1 MGGGPIGLFKV
12 IRFCKNRREVNDER
26 QVADAGSLRDAGG
39 GSGAGGSLAGDG
51 TAGRGGPRDSAPAD
65 RMSHRSVHFLAGG
78 AVRQLLE
85 G

>member
-39 GSGAGGSLAGDG
+39 GSGAEHSGLDVSHASI
-51 TAGRGGPRDSAPAD
+51 RGIMRQRLYAW
-65 RMSHRSVHFLAGG
+65 HESV
-78 AVRQLLE
+78 
-85 G
+85 